1 MSGRRATLALVVAL
15 AGAGS
20 ASAQTAADR
29 PVHRFEASI
38 GALWLGGAELGSQ
51 DAELRSNAVPTS
63 DFTLFDTDARME
75 AAPGFDARVAFWL
88 TRSLAVEAGLVRTGP
103 ELRTRVTGDVEGA
116 DDLTLGEDVDQYFVD
131 AAAVLML
138 DRFSL
143 GSRTVPFVSGG
154 AGYLRQL
161 HEGRTL
167 VETGQVY
174 HVGGGLRHWL
184 RVNDSGFLRALGVR
198 VDARLYVLVNGI
210 AFEDEARPQGTISGA
225 LFVTF

>member
-1 MSGRRATLALVVAL
+1 MIGRRASLALAALL
-15 AGAGS
+15 AGTVS
-20 ASAQTAADR
+20 AAAQAVSDR
-29 PVHRFEASI
+29 PAHRFEASI

-51 DAELRSNAVPTS
+51 DADLRRNAIPTT
-63 DFTLFDTDARME
+63 DFRLFATDTRVQS
-75 AAPGFDARVAFWL
+75 APGIDARVGFWL
-88 TRSLAVEAGLVRTGP
+88 TRSLAIEAGLARTGP
-103 ELRTRVTGDVEGA
+103 EIRTRVTDDAEDA
-116 DDLTLGEDVDQYFVD
+116 EDLTLGEDVDQYFID
-131 AAAVLML
+131 ASAVLLL

-174 HVGGGLRHWL
+174 HLGGGLRHWL

-198 VDARLYVLVNGI
+198 ADARLYVLVNGV
-210 AFEDEARPQGTISGA
+210 AFEDGARPHGAVSGSF
-225 LFVTF
+225 FVTF